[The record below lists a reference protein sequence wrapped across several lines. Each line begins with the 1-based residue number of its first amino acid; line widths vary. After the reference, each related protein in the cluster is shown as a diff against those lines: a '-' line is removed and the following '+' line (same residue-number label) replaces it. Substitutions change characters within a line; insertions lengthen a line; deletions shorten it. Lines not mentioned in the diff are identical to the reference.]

1 MRTRS
6 MLLLLVI
13 GLIGA
18 QAFAQNAVWSPTTS
32 DTGGSLPK
40 LTWPRPFVYGGVGLG
55 GSGYAPLSGRVG
67 AGLRIDRTHLIW
79 TVSAAYDNS
88 YKTNDHT
95 INNSSGLD
103 WREAVGIYTFH
114 DTVTSID
121 PALTAL
127 QESHR
132 SVAAFVECTT

>member
-18 QAFAQNAVWSPTTS
+18 QAFAQNAVWPPTTS

-55 GSGYAPLSGRVG
+55 RSRYAPLSGKVG

-79 TVSAAYDNS
+79 TASAAYDNS
-88 YKTNDHT
+88 HKTND
-95 INNSSGLD
+95 N
-103 WREAVGIYTFH
+103 
-114 DTVTSID
+114 TS
-121 PALTAL
+121 
-127 QESHR
+127 
-132 SVAAFVECTT
+132 TTRAGRNGGKR